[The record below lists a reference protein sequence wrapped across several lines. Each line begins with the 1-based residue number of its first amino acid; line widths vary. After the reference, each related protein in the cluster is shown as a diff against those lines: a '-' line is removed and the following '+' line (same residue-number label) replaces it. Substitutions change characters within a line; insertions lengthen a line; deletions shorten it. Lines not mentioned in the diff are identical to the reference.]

1 MKDCLRSTSLP
12 FRFLPLHSVWCTGTL
27 RIILWDLRTND
38 HVTWT
43 PFICQGEMCSKDTG
57 PTAKVLLLAGLLRG
71 PSETNPEV
79 DVRNLDIYLPDQSLF
94 TSSRFPPE
102 SFSNEVAECL
112 YKNLPIYISP
122 RSDEFASLPRLLRF
136 TRTIGTGDGHGV
148 SLCLSDL
155 GCHLAEFCSTTYGS

>member
-43 PFICQGEMCSKDTG
+43 PFICQGELCSKDTR

-71 PSETNPEV
+71 SSETDPEV
-79 DVRNLDIYLPDQSLF
+79 DVRDLDIYLPDQSLV
-94 TSSRFPPE
+94 TSFRSPPE
-102 SFSNEVAECL
+102 SSSDEVAVCL
-112 YKNLPIYISP
+112 CKNSPIYISP
-122 RSDEFASLPRLLRF
+122 RSNEFASLPRLLRF
-136 TRTIGTGDGHGV
+136 TRTIGTGAGGV
-148 SLCLSDL
+148 FND
-155 GCHLAEFCSTTYGS
+155 HQNFE